1 MELCR
6 ASCGCHA
13 GSAGD
18 QPQILQ
24 RCTEKGIKAWIH
36 HLRSCSAAWECLV
49 PSQPSQGQKSLWFV
63 AMRLILMAEQRRV
76 SMCPCFGSG
85 PVAAL
90 GTAGDGTVL
99 SPAVPQL

>member
-24 RCTEKGIKAWIH
+24 RCTEKSIKAWIH
-36 HLRSCSAAWECLV
+36 HLRSCGAAWECLV
-49 PSQPSQGQKSLWFV
+49 PSQLTRRQKSLWFV
-63 AMRLILMAEQRRV
+63 AVRLILMAEERGV
-76 SMCPCFGSG
+76 SMCPSFGLGFRRSSG
-85 PVAAL
+85 HC
-90 GTAGDGTVL
+90 G
-99 SPAVPQL
+99 